1 MGMVYAEIELINAF
15 DLLKAEAGE
24 LTEERV
30 RRMPVRILADSGCAT
45 LAINDTIR
53 NQLGLRRRERRTM
66 QMADESVLTLDV
78 VGPVEIRFENRRTS
92 LDAVVLPGDAEPLL
106 GAIPMQDMDVL
117 VDPQRHRLI
126 VNPEH
131 PILAGGLLK

>member
-1 MGMVYAEIELINAF
+1 MGMVYAEIELINGR
-15 DLLKAEAGE
+15 DLIKAEDGE
-24 LTEERV
+24 LPEGRV
-30 RRMPVRILADSGCAT
+30 RRIAVRVLADSGCAT
-45 LAINDTIR
+45 LAINETIR
-53 NQLGLRRRERRTM
+53 AQLGLKRRERRTM
-66 QMADESVLTLDV
+66 QMADESVVTLDI

-106 GAIPMQDMDVL
+106 GAMPMQDMDVL

>member
-1 MGMVYAEIELINAF
+1 MGMVYADVELINGR
-15 DLLKAEAGE
+15 DLIKAEDGE
-24 LTEERV
+24 LPEEQV
-30 RRMPVRILADSGCAT
+30 RRMPVRILADSGCGT
-45 LAINDTIR
+45 LAINENIR
-53 NQLGLRRRERRTM
+53 AQLGLPRRERRTM
-66 QMADESVLTLDV
+66 QMADETVVTLDV
-78 VGPVEIRFENRRTS
+78 VGPVEVRFENRRTN

-126 VNPEH
+126 VNPAH